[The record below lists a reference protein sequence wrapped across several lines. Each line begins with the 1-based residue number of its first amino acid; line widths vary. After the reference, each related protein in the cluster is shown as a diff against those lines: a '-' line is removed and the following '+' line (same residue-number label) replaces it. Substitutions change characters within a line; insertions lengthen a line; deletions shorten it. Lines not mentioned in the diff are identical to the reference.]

1 MKRALFIL
9 SLVLLAPLGSHHA
22 MAESDQQAA
31 EPDITVRQEDD
42 RMIREYR
49 VNGELYAIEVVPKV
63 GKPYYLVDSDGDGN
77 FERSNI
83 EGQRIK
89 VPQWVLFKW

>member
-1 MKRALFIL
+1 MKRALL
-9 SLVLLAPLGSHHA
+9 ALVLALLAPLGSPYV
-22 MAESDQQAA
+22 MAENDQQAV

-42 RMIREYR
+42 RVIREYR

-89 VPQWVLFKW
+89 VPQWVLFRW